1 MITKINSGNEGRLLM
16 QKGVNKLADAVKV
29 TLGPKG
35 RNVAIRVL
43 KPNAAPKLTKDG
55 AEVASTINLPDKV
68 EDMGAQLVK
77 EAAIRT
83 ANIAGDGTTTATILA
98 NEIINEGMKLLEKG
112 AKPLDLKKGIDK
124 AVVCV
129 VDYLKSISHPITQ
142 DSPELQQIAN
152 ISSNGDAEI
161 AEIIGGAMKK
171 LGLNGHIWLPQLQS
185 GFQVERTY
193 IETTDG
199 ISFPVGY
206 VRPQFI
212 TNQEKGWVEYD
223 NAYILLHDKKLSS
236 VYDVQWALDIS
247 ITEKKPLLIIA
258 EDIDGELLSTLVLNK
273 QQGNRPFVAV
283 KTPGQGTNQQ
293 EFLEDLAAYTGGKL
307 ISEADGMKI
316 SLGKKEN
323 LGIAAKIIITKEG
336 TTIKGGHGKKSDTE
350 KRATQIRSMMQDT
363 KYPQERERQR
373 IRLAR
378 ITSSLAYLYIGAPSD
393 IEKAEKI
400 MRAEDTIRAT
410 QGALEEGIIAGG
422 GISYLRAIQTLQL
435 LKVENEDEGA
445 GIKIIETCLSAPIKQ
460 LLLNAGRNVD
470 AIITKLVSS
479 PQGKDYGYNAKTEH
493 YENLIEAGVIDPTK
507 VARVALENASS
518 VAAMF
523 LTMEVVLSD
532 D

>member
-1 MITKINSGNEGRLLM
+1 MITNINTGNSGRLLM

-43 KPNAAPKLTKDG
+43 QPNAAPKLTKDG
-55 AEVASTINLPDKV
+55 AEVASTINLPDKI

-98 NEIINEGMKLLEKG
+98 NEIINEGMKLLAQG
-112 AKPLDLKKGIDK
+112 ANPLDLKKGIDK

-129 VDYLKSISHPITQ
+129 VDYLKGISHPITQ

-161 AEIIGGAMKK
+161 AEIIGVAMKK
-171 LGLNGHIWLPQLQS
+171 LGLNGHIWLPQIQS
-185 GFQVERTY
+185 QMAVEKTY
-193 IETTDG
+193 IETTEG

-206 VRPQFI
+206 LKPQFV

-223 NAYILLHDKKLSS
+223 NAYILLYDKKLSS

-247 ITEKKPLLIIA
+247 MSENKPLLIIA

-273 QQGNRPFVAV
+273 QERKRPFVAV

-316 SLGKKEN
+316 SMGKKSD
-323 LGIAAKIIITKEG
+323 LGIAGKIIITKEG
-336 TTIKGGHGKKSDTE
+336 TTLKGGKGKKSDTE
-350 KRATQIRSMMQDT
+350 KRATQIRSMMKET

-378 ITSSLAYLYIGAPSD
+378 ITSSLAYLYIGGASD
-393 IEKAEKI
+393 IEKAEKV

-410 QGALEEGIIAGG
+410 QSALEEGVVGGG
-422 GISYLRAIQTLQL
+422 GISYLRAIKTLTQL
-435 LKVENEDEGA
+435 TGENSDEDN
-445 GIKIIETCLSAPIKQ
+445 GIRIIERCLVAPISQ
-460 LLLNAGRNVD
+460 LLLNAGKD
-470 AIITKLVSS
+470 ADSIINKIISS
-479 PQGKDYGYNAKTEH
+479 SEDGDYGYNVKTEQ
-493 YENLIEAGVIDPTK
+493 YENLIVAGVVDATK
-507 VARVALENASS
+507 VGRVALENAAS

-523 LTMEVVLSD
+523 LTTECVLSD
-532 D
+532 I